1 MDIKIEDYLDEQEIK
16 EICKDAL
23 YQKIRE
29 DMRKLNVNDI
39 IANISYAEVA
49 AMVDTY
55 VGEDNFC
62 KKEIPQKVRRVI
74 DELSTYTVFRK
85 ADAWER
91 KNSIAYDIMQEEC
104 RASRPRIKARIEQ
117 IIDEYNF
124 PQLERHE
131 IMYTIADVLTDR
143 LLPEKDGDGG
153 ECDWNSETGGC
164 KNDKI

>member
-1 MDIKIEDYLDEQEIK
+1 MDIKIEDYLSEEEIK

-49 AMVDTY
+49 AMVNTY
-55 VGEDNFC
+55 VGEDDFC
-62 KKEIPQKVRRVI
+62 KREIPRKVREVI
-74 DELSTYTVFRK
+74 DGLSTFTVFQK

-104 RASRPRIKARIEQ
+104 RNARPLIKAKVEQ
-117 IIDEYNF
+117 SINEYNF
-124 PQLERHE
+124 PQLERDE

-143 LLPEKDGDGG
+143 LLPEK
-153 ECDWNSETGGC
+153 EKE
-164 KNDKI
+164 

>member
-16 EICKDAL
+16 EICKNAL

-55 VGEDNFC
+55 VGEDDFC
-62 KKEIPQKVRRVI
+62 KTEIPKKVRNVI
-74 DELSTYTVFRK
+74 ENISIFTVFRK

-91 KNSIAYDIMQEEC
+91 QSSIANDILEEEC
-104 RASRPRIKARIEQ
+104 RAARPLIKKRVEQ
-117 IIDEYNF
+117 IINEYDF
-124 PQLERHE
+124 PQLERGE

-143 LLPEKDGDGG
+143 LLPEK
-153 ECDWNSETGGC
+153 EV
-164 KNDKI
+164 K

>member
-29 DMRKLNVNDI
+29 DMREMNVNDI

-62 KKEIPQKVRRVI
+62 KKEIPQKVHRVI

-124 PQLERHE
+124 PQLERSE

-143 LLPEKDGDGG
+143 LLPEKDGDGNG
-153 ECDWNSETGGC
+153 
-164 KNDKI
+164 

>member
-39 IANISYAEVA
+39 IANISHAEVA

-55 VGEDNFC
+55 VGEDDFC
-62 KKEIPQKVRRVI
+62 KKEIPKKVHRVI
-74 DELSTYTVFRK
+74 DELSTYTVFHK

-91 KNSIAYDIMQEEC
+91 KNSVAYDIMEEEC
-104 RASRPRIKARIEQ
+104 RASRPLIKARVEQ
-117 IIDEYNF
+117 IINKYNF
-124 PQLERHE
+124 PQLERDE
-131 IMYTIADVLTDR
+131 IMYTIADILTDR
-143 LLPEKDGDGG
+143 LLPEKKED
-153 ECDWNSETGGC
+153 
-164 KNDKI
+164 

>member
-29 DMRKLNVNDI
+29 DMRELNVNDI

-62 KKEIPQKVRRVI
+62 KKEIPQKVHRVI

-124 PQLERHE
+124 PQLERSE

-143 LLPEKDGDGG
+143 LLPEKDSDGNG
-153 ECDWNSETGGC
+153 
-164 KNDKI
+164 

>member
-29 DMRKLNVNDI
+29 DMRELNVNDI

-62 KKEIPQKVRRVI
+62 KKEIPKKVNRVI

-124 PQLERHE
+124 PQLERSE

-143 LLPEKDGDGG
+143 LLPEKDGDGNG
-153 ECDWNSETGGC
+153 
-164 KNDKI
+164 

>member
-1 MDIKIEDYLDEQEIK
+1 MNIKIEDYLDEQEIK
-16 EICKDAL
+16 EICKDVL

-29 DMRKLNVNDI
+29 DMRELNVNDI
-39 IANISYAEVA
+39 IANISYAEVE

-62 KKEIPQKVRRVI
+62 KKEIPQKVHRVI

-124 PQLERHE
+124 PQLERSE

-143 LLPEKDGDGG
+143 LLPEKDGDG
-153 ECDWNSETGGC
+153 NV
-164 KNDKI
+164 

>member
-29 DMRKLNVNDI
+29 DMRELNVNDI

-62 KKEIPQKVRRVI
+62 KKEIPQKVHRAI

-124 PQLERHE
+124 PQLERSE

-143 LLPEKDGDGG
+143 LLPEKDGDGNG
-153 ECDWNSETGGC
+153 
-164 KNDKI
+164 

>member
-62 KKEIPQKVRRVI
+62 KKEIQQKVHRVI

-91 KNSIAYDIMQEEC
+91 GNSIAYDIMQEEC

-124 PQLERHE
+124 PQLERSE

-143 LLPEKDGDGG
+143 LLPEKDGDGNG
-153 ECDWNSETGGC
+153 
-164 KNDKI
+164 

>member
-29 DMRKLNVNDI
+29 DMRELNVNDI

-62 KKEIPQKVRRVI
+62 KKEIPQKVHRVI

-91 KNSIAYDIMQEEC
+91 GNSIAYDIMQEEC

-124 PQLERHE
+124 PQLERSE

-143 LLPEKDGDGG
+143 LLPEKDSDGNG
-153 ECDWNSETGGC
+153 
-164 KNDKI
+164 

>member
-29 DMRKLNVNDI
+29 DMRELNVNDI

-49 AMVDTY
+49 AMVDIY

-62 KKEIPQKVRRVI
+62 KKEIPQKVHRVI

-124 PQLERHE
+124 PQLERSE

-143 LLPEKDGDGG
+143 LLPEKDGDGNG
-153 ECDWNSETGGC
+153 
-164 KNDKI
+164 

>member
-29 DMRKLNVNDI
+29 DMRELNVNDI
-39 IANISYAEVA
+39 IANISYAEVE

-124 PQLERHE
+124 PQLERSE

-143 LLPEKDGDGG
+143 LFPEKEGAD
-153 ECDWNSETGGC
+153 
-164 KNDKI
+164 

>member
-1 MDIKIEDYLDEQEIK
+1 MDIKIEDYLDEKEIK

-29 DMRKLNVNDI
+29 DMRELNVNDI
-39 IANISYAEVA
+39 IANISYAEVE

-62 KKEIPQKVRRVI
+62 KKEIPQKVHRVI

-124 PQLERHE
+124 PQLERSE

-143 LLPEKDGDGG
+143 LLPEKDGDGNG
-153 ECDWNSETGGC
+153 
-164 KNDKI
+164 

>member
-1 MDIKIEDYLDEQEIK
+1 MDIKIEDYIDEQEIK

-39 IANISYAEVA
+39 IANISYAEVE

-62 KKEIPQKVRRVI
+62 KKEIPQKVHRVI

-91 KNSIAYDIMQEEC
+91 GNSIAYDIMQEEC

-117 IIDEYNF
+117 IIDEYDF
-124 PQLERHE
+124 PQLERSE

-143 LLPEKDGDGG
+143 LLPEKDGDGNG
-153 ECDWNSETGGC
+153 
-164 KNDKI
+164 

>member
-16 EICKDAL
+16 EVCKDAL

-29 DMRKLNVNDI
+29 DMRELNVNDI

-62 KKEIPQKVRRVI
+62 KKEIPQKVHKVI

-117 IIDEYNF
+117 IIDEYDF
-124 PQLERHE
+124 PQLERSE

-143 LLPEKDGDGG
+143 LLPEKDGDGNG
-153 ECDWNSETGGC
+153 
-164 KNDKI
+164 

>member
-29 DMRKLNVNDI
+29 DMRELNVNDI

-62 KKEIPQKVRRVI
+62 KKEIPQKVHRVI

-117 IIDEYNF
+117 IIDEYDF
-124 PQLERHE
+124 PQLERSE
-131 IMYTIADVLTDR
+131 IMYTIADVLTER
-143 LLPEKDGDGG
+143 LLPEKDGDG
-153 ECDWNSETGGC
+153 
-164 KNDKI
+164 ND

>member
-1 MDIKIEDYLDEQEIK
+1 MDVKIEDYLDEEEIK

-29 DMRKLNVNDI
+29 DIRELNVNDI

-55 VGEDNFC
+55 VGEDDFC
-62 KKEIPQKVRRVI
+62 KKEIPKKVHRVI

-91 KNSIAYDIMQEEC
+91 KNSIAYDIMEEEC
-104 RASRPRIKARIEQ
+104 RASRPLIKARVEQ
-117 IIDEYNF
+117 IINEYKF
-124 PQLERHE
+124 PQLERDE

-143 LLPEKDGDGG
+143 LLPK
-153 ECDWNSETGGC
+153 
-164 KNDKI
+164 KK

>member
-29 DMRKLNVNDI
+29 SMRELNVNDI

-62 KKEIPQKVRRVI
+62 EKEIPQKVHRVI
-74 DELSTYTVFRK
+74 DELSTCTVFRK

-117 IIDEYNF
+117 IIDEYDF
-124 PQLERHE
+124 PQLERSE
-131 IMYTIADVLTDR
+131 IMYTIADVLTER
-143 LLPEKDGDGG
+143 LLPEKDGAD
-153 ECDWNSETGGC
+153 NA
-164 KNDKI
+164 

>member
-16 EICKDAL
+16 EICKDVL

-29 DMRKLNVNDI
+29 DMRELNVNDI
-39 IANISYAEVA
+39 IANISYAEVE

-62 KKEIPQKVRRVI
+62 KKEIPQKVHRVI

-124 PQLERHE
+124 PQLERSE
-131 IMYTIADVLTDR
+131 IMYTIAEVLTDR
-143 LLPEKDGDGG
+143 LLPEKDGD
-153 ECDWNSETGGC
+153 DDA
-164 KNDKI
+164 KAD

>member
-1 MDIKIEDYLDEQEIK
+1 MMDVKIEDYLDEQEIK

-29 DMRKLNVNDI
+29 DMRELNVNDI

-55 VGEDNFC
+55 VGEDDFC
-62 KKEIPQKVRRVI
+62 KKEIPKKVHRII

-91 KNSIAYDIMQEEC
+91 KNSIAYDIMEEEC
-104 RASRPRIKARIEQ
+104 RASRPLIKARVEQ
-117 IIDEYNF
+117 IINEYSF
-124 PQLERHE
+124 PQLERDE

-143 LLPEKDGDGG
+143 LLPEKKED
-153 ECDWNSETGGC
+153 
-164 KNDKI
+164 

>member
-29 DMRKLNVNDI
+29 DMRELNVNDI

-55 VGEDNFC
+55 VGEDDFC
-62 KKEIPQKVRRVI
+62 KKEIPQKVHRVI

-124 PQLERHE
+124 PQLERSE

-143 LLPEKDGDGG
+143 LLPEKDGDGNG
-153 ECDWNSETGGC
+153 
-164 KNDKI
+164 